1 MALVLLIIIFGQ
13 KAFETLLKKKIH
25 IPFGGILLALTW
37 GAMHFVFTGIDFW
50 NGISCMIFSI
60 LSGIMYLK
68 LKRKITYAYI
78 FITLGYLL

>member
-1 MALVLLIIIFGQ
+1 VALVLLIIIFGQ
-13 KAFETLLKKKIH
+13 KAFETLLKKKIQ

-37 GAMHFVFTGIDFW
+37 GDMHFVSRDIDFW

-78 FITLGYLL
+78 FIALGYLL